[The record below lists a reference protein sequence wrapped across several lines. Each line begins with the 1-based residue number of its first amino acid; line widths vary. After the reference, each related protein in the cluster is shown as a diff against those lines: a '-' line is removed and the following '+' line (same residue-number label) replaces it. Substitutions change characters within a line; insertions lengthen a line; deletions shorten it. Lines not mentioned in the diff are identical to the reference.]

1 MEETP
6 ERSVF
11 KRSLHLFE
19 PAVPM
24 IWRSLNAWNSLK
36 MKERH
41 SRLLQ
46 MAKVKMYVTACS
58 MLRDSR
64 VYEIEKVRV
73 RKIKPKSRAHIFAGL
88 LLTRHL
94 HCIRDWNR
102 QKLMYPV
109 IKVPSICCKIL
120 WSFYERTQNWVL
132 FHTNWL
138 NLTRFMTLYDR
149 TITIKNALSLVKVNF
164 SVGLSLL

>member
-24 IWRSLNAWNSLK
+24 IWRSLNAWNRLK

-73 RKIKPKSRAHIFAGL
+73 RK
-88 LLTRHL
+88 TRHL
-94 HCIRDWNR
+94 HYIRDWNR

-120 WSFYERTQNWVL
+120 WSFYGRTQNWVL